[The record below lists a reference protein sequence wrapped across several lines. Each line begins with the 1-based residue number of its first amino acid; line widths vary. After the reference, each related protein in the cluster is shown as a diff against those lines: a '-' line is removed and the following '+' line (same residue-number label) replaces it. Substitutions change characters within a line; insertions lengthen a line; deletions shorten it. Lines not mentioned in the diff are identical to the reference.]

1 MLYSS
6 LIKNQTFHQLH
17 IVLMQQGLA
26 RWSLNRLKGQDCTS
40 TSKPWPS
47 NVSPPAKDIHAS
59 YIPPKDG
66 FHNRRQ
72 FKRWQYSIGVTIYY
86 VENLIKDIKE
96 SESCLRMHF
105 PLHADKYNILY
116 KRKNSLV
123 IISIFLSHLCNILL
137 VAQKN
142 HYIRTLSIRLE

>member
-1 MLYSS
+1 MEV
-6 LIKNQTFHQLH
+6 KQTEWP
-17 IVLMQQGLA
+17 VA
-26 RWSLNRLKGQDCTS
+26 DDCTS

-86 VENLIKDIKE
+86 VENLIK
-96 SESCLRMHF
+96 
-105 PLHADKYNILY
+105 AGT
-116 KRKNSLV
+116 
-123 IISIFLSHLCNILL
+123 
-137 VAQKN
+137 
-142 HYIRTLSIRLE
+142 YIRP

>member
-1 MLYSS
+1 MEL
-6 LIKNQTFHQLH
+6 KQTEGP
-17 IVLMQQGLA
+17 VA
-26 RWSLNRLKGQDCTS
+26 DDCTS
-40 TSKPWPS
+40 TSKPWSS

-96 SESCLRMHF
+96 SESCLRMHSHYMQTNTTF
-105 PLHADKYNILY
+105 FIKKKIL
-116 KRKNSLV
+116 
-123 IISIFLSHLCNILL
+123 
-137 VAQKN
+137 
-142 HYIRTLSIRLE
+142 

>member
-1 MLYSS
+1 MEL
-6 LIKNQTFHQLH
+6 KQTEGP
-17 IVLMQQGLA
+17 VA
-26 RWSLNRLKGQDCTS
+26 DDCTS
-40 TSKPWPS
+40 TSKPWSS

-116 KRKNSLV
+116 KKKKFS
-123 IISIFLSHLCNILL
+123 SY
-137 VAQKN
+137 
-142 HYIRTLSIRLE
+142 YINFCKSPL

>member
-1 MLYSS
+1 MEL
-6 LIKNQTFHQLH
+6 KQTEGP
-17 IVLMQQGLA
+17 VA
-26 RWSLNRLKGQDCTS
+26 DDCTS
-40 TSKPWPS
+40 TSKPWS
-47 NVSPPAKDIHAS
+47 SKVSPPAKDIHAS

-96 SESCLRMHF
+96 SESCLRMHS

-116 KRKNSLV
+116 KKKISLV

-137 VAQKN
+137 VAQKKSLHKDTIN
-142 HYIRTLSIRLE
+142 KTRIKI